1 MDNEYIAS
9 TIRLLMPA
17 FVQTLH
23 MVFFSSLFSIF
34 MGSLISII
42 LYITEKGSLFENTF
56 INKLLDICVNI
67 ARSAPFIIIIILAF
81 PLSRL
86 IVGTS
91 IGSTAA
97 IVPLS
102 IASTPFVARIILT
115 ALQEVNKGVI
125 EAALSMG
132 ASNTQIIAKVLLP
145 EAAPSL
151 VSSITITIISIIGY
165 SAMAGVIG
173 GGGLGDLAYRY
184 GYQKF
189 RTDILIITLIIM
201 IALVQVIQI
210 IGSLISKKLN
220 KK

>member
-1 MDNEYIAS
+1 
-9 TIRLLMPA
+9 
-17 FVQTLH
+17 
-23 MVFFSSLFSIF
+23 

-86 IVGTS
+86 RVGTS